1 MDTYVGETAAGSQVG
16 AARSH
21 EWVRPV
27 IALLDAAVCQ
37 LDHEQA
43 VHGTIAQAASLLRKQ
58 ITSQVAEVNSADR
71 GRLIAWQARKVRDY
85 INGHITGP
93 MLVPDLCALVR
104 L

>member
-1 MDTYVGETAAGSQVG
+1 MDMYVGETSAGTRDDAG
-16 AARSH
+16 PLH

-58 ITSQVAEVNSADR
+58 ISQVAEVNSADR
-71 GRLIAWQARKVRDY
+71 DPSAWRRTARTTPV
-85 INGHITGP
+85 N
-93 MLVPDLCALVR
+93 A
-104 L
+104 